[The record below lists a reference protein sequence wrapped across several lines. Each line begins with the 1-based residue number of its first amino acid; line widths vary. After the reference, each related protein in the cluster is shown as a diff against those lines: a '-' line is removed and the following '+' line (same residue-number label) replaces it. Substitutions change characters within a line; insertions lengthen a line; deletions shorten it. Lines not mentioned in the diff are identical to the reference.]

1 MFILVIRYS
10 KIILYIN
17 LFLCNIIK
25 LKKVL
30 ILVMLVSEKK
40 FLYWFRLIDVIFYKL
55 LYKYIL
61 FFLKKY
67 LYFIF
72 VKIVVKRYYN
82 FSLLK
87 FSGVCVKIF
96 LS

>member
-10 KIILYIN
+10 KIILYVN
-17 LFLCNIIK
+17 LFLCKIIR

-61 FFLKKY
+61 FF
-67 LYFIF
+67 F
-72 VKIVVKRYYN
+72 
-82 FSLLK
+82 
-87 FSGVCVKIF
+87 
-96 LS
+96 

>member
-10 KIILYIN
+10 KIILYVN
-17 LFLCNIIK
+17 LFLCMIIK
-25 LKKVL
+25 FKKVL